1 MMNVAPSKC
10 QVCAARMSCG
20 MMAYAYEL
28 RASNDRDRTM
38 TTLTVDLPNSIYE
51 RLSAVARRRQT
62 TIEAVVQEWLAEK
75 SAAEQPWSE
84 RERATAALR
93 AAGLLTELSAAE
105 KERAAR
111 STLTLEE
118 ARAILD
124 RAGGKPLSEIIL
136 EMRGP
141 KE

>member
-1 MMNVAPSKC
+1 
-10 QVCAARMSCG
+10 
-20 MMAYAYEL
+20 
-28 RASNDRDRTM
+28 M
-38 TTLTVDLPNSIYE
+38 TTLTVDLPNSVYE

-75 SAAEQPWSE
+75 SAAEQPLSE

-93 AAGLLTELSAAE
+93 AAGLLTELSPEE
-105 KERAAR
+105 KARAAA
-111 STLTLEE
+111 STATLEE
-118 ARAILD
+118 VSAVLAR
-124 RAGGKPLSEIIL
+124 GGGPSLSEIVL